1 MQEGNVICY
10 ESLELKKHENNYVTI
25 DDILSII
32 LIPLINMSK
41 ESQKFRNMVKSP
53 YSSVEIPS

>member
-1 MQEGNVICY
+1 MICY